1 MQFVVL
7 GAIILLL
14 LIGAGMLFVRVD
26 PATLVRLI
34 RYLVGF
40 GFIAFGGL
48 LTFGGRWGFGLPLIL
63 VGTTALASGRIGPI
77 DLGGGTRRSGSGA
90 STVRT
95 PWLEMQ
101 LDHDSGAVNGRVLA
115 GASAGR
121 LLDDLPEA
129 LLLQLL
135 REVAADADSVALLEV
150 YLDRRMPKWR
160 DDFKSDPAA
169 GTGGSPGAG
178 AMSEEEAYQV
188 LGLSP
193 GAGAAEIRAAHRR
206 LMKLVH
212 PDQGG
217 STFLAAKIN
226 QAKDKLLGGH
236 N

>member
-1 MQFVVL
+1 MQFVLL
-7 GAIILLL
+7 GALILLL
-14 LIGAGMLFVRVD
+14 LIGAGMVFVRAD
-26 PATLVRLI
+26 PAMLVRII
-34 RYLVGF
+34 RYFVGF
-40 GFIAFGGL
+40 GLIIFGGL
-48 LTFGGRWGFGLPLIL
+48 LTFAGRWGFGLPLIV

-77 DLGGGTRRSGSGA
+77 DFGGTRRGGGGA

-95 PWLEMQ
+95 AWLEMQ
-101 LDHDSGAVNGRVLA
+101 LDHDSGAVNGRVLS
-115 GASAGR
+115 GANAGR
-121 LLDDLPEA
+121 RLDDLPEA

-135 REVAADADSVALLEV
+135 REIAGDADSVALLEV
-150 YLDRRMPKWR
+150 YLDRRMPGWR
-160 DDFKSDPAA
+160 DDFKHDAAA
-169 GTGGSPGAG
+169 GPGGAPRAG

-226 QAKDKLLGGH
+226 QAKDILLGGH